1 MSTENNSE
9 VLNNFGSDQ
18 TSVKNLLIENGQLIE
33 TAATCQRMGR
43 LEESLK
49 CQETLRKNLILLAK
63 LVEPYCGAQI
73 IQEIGPSTAVQQQ
86 QVPTPVSTQQP
97 STNNSIP
104 TQQPNESSPQNER
117 TPSQPLINSNIS
129 PNQQQQLTQQN
140 LNQIPQQQQQ
150 QLLQPPQQQ
159 QLYINAQQTNMPTNQ
174 QQHFS
179 PSQRQQ
185 QQLQPNPVS
194 PQQQQYIQQRSIP
207 YGIVPPHVYVAQQ
220 QHSHNQQ
227 QNSLMAAPYG
237 FSGQPNALYG
247 GQPTPQGFN
256 PQSSAQAQ
264 MYHHHMMQ
272 QQQQQQQN
280 HYQPQVA
287 PSPHSNIQQNSQTSG
302 GFNIKDEFKFL

>member
-73 IQEIGPSTAVQQQ
+73 IQELGPSTTVQQQ
-86 QVPTPVSTQQP
+86 QLPTPVSTQQP
-97 STNNSIP
+97 SSTNNSIP
-104 TQQPNESSPQNER
+104 PPQQQPNESSPQNER

-129 PNQQQQLTQQN
+129 PNQQQLTQQN
-140 LNQIPQQQQQ
+140 INQIQQQQ

-159 QLYINAQQTNMPTNQ
+159 QLYINAQQPNMPTNQ

-179 PSQRQQ
+179 PSQRQQQQ

-220 QHSHNQQ
+220 QPQQHSHSQQ

-272 QQQQQQQN
+272 QQQQN

-302 GFNIKDEFKFL
+302 GIQHQR